1 MLELKA
7 QKREIFGKQVK
18 NLLKDGFVPV
28 EVYGNDSE
36 NIHLQVSFKEL
47 KKIYKEAG
55 ENSLI
60 SIVID
65 GEKNGFPVLIKDIQF
80 NHVSDNIIHADFY
93 LVNMKE
99 KIEAEIP
106 LVFVGESPAVKE
118 FGGVLVKAVDQIEI
132 EALPLDIPHSI
143 NVDLSVLVEMHQSIH
158 VKDLEIPKG
167 VRLLTDPETVVVKV
181 TEVAKEEEVVAPVVE
196 EVPETTPVAEV
207 IVEEKKK

>member
-18 NLLKDGFVPV
+18 GLLEGGFVPV
-28 EVYGNDSE
+28 EVYGNGSE
-36 NIHLQVSFKEL
+36 NLHLQVSFKEL

-55 ENSLI
+55 ESSLI
-60 SIVID
+60 NIIVD
-65 GEKNGFPVLIKDIQF
+65 GDKNGFPVLIKDIQF
-80 NHVSDNIIHADFY
+80 NPVFDTIIHADFY

-106 LVFVGESPAVKE
+106 LIFIGESPAVKE
-118 FGGVLVKAVDQIEI
+118 FGGVLVKAIDQVEI
-132 EALPLDIPHSI
+132 EALPSDIPHSI
-143 NVDLSVLVEMHQSIH
+143 DVNLSVLVEMYQSIH

-181 TEVAKEEEVVAPVVE
+181 IEVAKEKEIVVPVVE
-196 EVPETTPVAEV
+196 ETPGTAPVAEAV
-207 IVEEKKK
+207 NEEKK